1 MKSPSEKIT
10 TYCQYRMN
18 MNKIRVLVVD
28 DHDIV
33 RYGIC
38 SVLKSSPDIEVVGEA
53 SNGVEAVK
61 NFELLKPDVI
71 LLDISMPEMNG
82 IETTRTIIR
91 SNPKAKILILT
102 MHLNEEYLNQVL
114 NAGATGYILKNTEIG
129 EMLSGIRSVAKGQQ
143 IFSTPISKLMTDKYV
158 RSVQYGNESKESS
171 SPSLTRR
178 ESEILQKIADGKTSQ
193 EIADLLFISPRTV
206 DTHRANL
213 IQKLGVKNSAGLVRY
228 AIENQLVE

>member
-1 MKSPSEKIT
+1 
-10 TYCQYRMN
+10 
-18 MNKIRVLVVD
+18 MNKIRVMVVD

-53 SNGVEAVK
+53 SNGVQAVDQF
-61 NFELLKPDVI
+61 NDLRPDVV

-82 IETTRTIIR
+82 IETTRTIVKNH
-91 SNPKAKILILT
+91 SNARVLILT

-114 NAGATGYILKNTEIG
+114 SAGASGYILKNTEIG
-129 EMLSGIRSVAKGQQ
+129 ELLNAIRTVAQGKQ
-143 IFSTPISKLMTDKYV
+143 IFSTPISTLMTEKYV
-158 RSVQYGNESKESS
+158 RSAQFNLDSKDHDA
-171 SPSLTRR
+171 PGLTKR
-178 ESEILQKIADGKTSQ
+178 ETEILQKIADGKTSQ
-193 EIADLLFISPRTV
+193 EIAEILFISPRTV

-228 AIENQLVE
+228 AIENQLVQ

>member
-1 MKSPSEKIT
+1 M
-10 TYCQYRMN
+10 
-18 MNKIRVLVVD
+18 VVD

-53 SNGVEAVK
+53 SNGVQAVDQF
-61 NFELLKPDVI
+61 NNLRPDVV

-82 IETTRTIIR
+82 IETTRTIVKNH
-91 SNPKAKILILT
+91 SNARVLILT

-114 NAGATGYILKNTEIG
+114 SAGASGYILKNTEIG
-129 EMLSGIRSVAKGQQ
+129 ELLNAIRTVAQGKQ
-143 IFSTPISKLMTDKYV
+143 IFSTPISTLMTEKYV
-158 RSVQYGNESKESS
+158 RSAQFNLDSKDHDA
-171 SPSLTRR
+171 PGLTKR
-178 ESEILQKIADGKTSQ
+178 ETEILQKIADGKTSQ
-193 EIADLLFISPRTV
+193 EIAEILFISPRTV

-228 AIENQLVE
+228 AIENQLVQ

>member
-1 MKSPSEKIT
+1 
-10 TYCQYRMN
+10 
-18 MNKIRVLVVD
+18 MNKIRVMVVD

-53 SNGVEAVK
+53 SNGVHAVEL
-61 NFELLKPDVI
+61 FRELLPDVM

-82 IETTRTIIR
+82 IETTRTIVR
-91 SNPKAKILILT
+91 NHSNARVLILT

-114 NAGATGYILKNTEIG
+114 SAGASGYILKNTEIG
-129 EMLSGIRSVAKGQQ
+129 EMLNAIRTVAQGRQ
-143 IFSTPISKLMTDKYV
+143 IFSAPISTLMTEKYV
-158 RSVQYGNESKESS
+158 RSAQYNQDNKENDA
-171 SPSLTRR
+171 PNLTKR
-178 ESEILQKIADGKTSQ
+178 ETEILQKIADGKTSQ
-193 EIADLLFISPRTV
+193 EIAEILFISPRTV

>member
-1 MKSPSEKIT
+1 M
-10 TYCQYRMN
+10 
-18 MNKIRVLVVD
+18 VVD

-53 SNGVEAVK
+53 SNGVQAVDQF
-61 NFELLKPDVI
+61 NDLMPDVV

-82 IETTRTIIR
+82 IETTRTIVKHH
-91 SNPKAKILILT
+91 SNARILILT

-114 NAGATGYILKNTEIG
+114 SAGASGYILKNTEIG
-129 EMLSGIRSVAKGQQ
+129 EMLNAIRTVAQGRQ
-143 IFSTPISKLMTDKYV
+143 IFSAPISTLMTEKYV
-158 RSVQYGNESKESS
+158 RSAQYNQDSKDSEN
-171 SPSLTRR
+171 PSLTKR
-178 ESEILQKIADGKTSQ
+178 ETEILQKIADGKTSQ
-193 EIADLLFISPRTV
+193 EIAELLFISPRTV

>member
-1 MKSPSEKIT
+1 MI
-10 TYCQYRMN
+10 

-38 SVLKSSPDIEVVGEA
+38 SVLKSSADIEVVGEA
-53 SNGVEAVK
+53 SNGVIAVQK
-61 NFELLKPDVI
+61 YNELTPDVI

-82 IETTRTIIR
+82 IETTRTIIKNNANAR
-91 SNPKAKILILT
+91 ILILT

-114 NAGATGYILKNTEIG
+114 TAGASGYILKSTDIG
-129 EMLSGIRSVAKGQQ
+129 EMLNAIRSVAVGTQ
-143 IFSTPISKLMTDKYV
+143 IFSAPISNLMTEKYV
-158 RSVQYGNESKESS
+158 RSTQFKHDDGDSNT
-171 SPSLTRR
+171 PNLTKR
-178 ESEILQKIADGKTSQ
+178 ETEILQKIADGKTSQ
-193 EIADLLFISPRTV
+193 EIAEVLFISPRTV

>member
-1 MKSPSEKIT
+1 
-10 TYCQYRMN
+10 
-18 MNKIRVLVVD
+18 MNKIRVMVVD

-53 SNGVEAVK
+53 SNGVQAVEEF
-61 NFELLKPDVI
+61 NELRPDVI

-82 IETTRTIIR
+82 IETTRTIVR
-91 SNPKAKILILT
+91 NHSDARVLILT

-114 NAGATGYILKNTEIG
+114 SAGASGYILKNTEIG
-129 EMLSGIRSVAKGQQ
+129 EMLNAIRTVAQGRQ
-143 IFSTPISKLMTDKYV
+143 IFSAPISALMTEKYV
-158 RSVQYGNESKESS
+158 RSAQYSQDSKDNDT
-171 SPSLTRR
+171 PSLTKR
-178 ESEILQKIADGKTSQ
+178 ETEILQKIADGKTSQ
-193 EIADLLFISPRTV
+193 EIAEILFISPRTV

-213 IQKLGVKNSAGLVRY
+213 MQKLGVKNSAGLVRY

>member
-1 MKSPSEKIT
+1 
-10 TYCQYRMN
+10 
-18 MNKIRVLVVD
+18 MNKIRVMVVD

-53 SNGVEAVK
+53 SNGVQAVDQF
-61 NFELLKPDVI
+61 NDLMPDVV

-82 IETTRTIIR
+82 IETTRTIVKHH
-91 SNPKAKILILT
+91 SNARILILT

-114 NAGATGYILKNTEIG
+114 SAGASGYILKNTEIG
-129 EMLSGIRSVAKGQQ
+129 EMLNAIRTVAQGRQ
-143 IFSTPISKLMTDKYV
+143 IFSAPISTLMTEKYV
-158 RSVQYGNESKESS
+158 RSAQYNQDSKDSEN
-171 SPSLTRR
+171 PSLTKR
-178 ESEILQKIADGKTSQ
+178 ETEILQKIADGKTSQ
-193 EIADLLFISPRTV
+193 EIAELLFISPRTV

>member
-1 MKSPSEKIT
+1 
-10 TYCQYRMN
+10 
-18 MNKIRVLVVD
+18 MNKIRVMVVD

-53 SNGVEAVK
+53 SNGVQAVEQF
-61 NFELLKPDVI
+61 NDLRPDVV

-82 IETTRTIIR
+82 IETTRTIVR
-91 SNPKAKILILT
+91 NHSNARVLILT

-114 NAGATGYILKNTEIG
+114 SAGASGYILKNTEIG
-129 EMLSGIRSVAKGQQ
+129 EMLNAIRTVAQGRQ
-143 IFSTPISKLMTDKYV
+143 IFSAPISTLMTEKYV
-158 RSVQYGNESKESS
+158 RSAQYNQDSKDNDT
-171 SPSLTRR
+171 PSLTKR
-178 ESEILQKIADGKTSQ
+178 ETEILQKIADGKTSQ
-193 EIADLLFISPRTV
+193 EIAELLFISPRTV

>member
-1 MKSPSEKIT
+1 MI
-10 TYCQYRMN
+10 

-38 SVLKSSPDIEVVGEA
+38 SVLKSSADIEVVGEA
-53 SNGVEAVK
+53 SNGVIAVQK
-61 NFELLKPDVI
+61 YNELTPDVI

-82 IETTRTIIR
+82 IETTRNIIKNHADAR
-91 SNPKAKILILT
+91 ILILT

-114 NAGATGYILKNTEIG
+114 SAGASGYILKNTDIG
-129 EMLSGIRSVAKGQQ
+129 EMLNAIRSVAEGKQ
-143 IFSTPISKLMTDKYV
+143 IFSAPISSIMTEKYV
-158 RSVQYGNESKESS
+158 RSAQYKHDDGDSNT
-171 SPSLTRR
+171 PNLTKR
-178 ESEILQKIADGKTSQ
+178 ETEILQKIADGKTSQ
-193 EIADLLFISPRTV
+193 EIAEVLFISPRTV

>member
-1 MKSPSEKIT
+1 M
-10 TYCQYRMN
+10 
-18 MNKIRVLVVD
+18 VVD

-53 SNGVEAVK
+53 SNGVQAVDQF
-61 NFELLKPDVI
+61 NDLRPDVV

-82 IETTRTIIR
+82 IETTRTIVKNH
-91 SNPKAKILILT
+91 SNARVLILT

-114 NAGATGYILKNTEIG
+114 SAGASGYILKNTEIG
-129 EMLSGIRSVAKGQQ
+129 ELLNAIRTVAQGKQ
-143 IFSTPISKLMTDKYV
+143 IFSTPISTLMTEKYV
-158 RSVQYGNESKESS
+158 RSAQFNLDSKDHDA
-171 SPSLTRR
+171 PGLTKR
-178 ESEILQKIADGKTSQ
+178 ETEILQKIADGKTSQ
-193 EIADLLFISPRTV
+193 EIAEILFISPRTV

-228 AIENQLVE
+228 AIENQLVQ

>member
-1 MKSPSEKIT
+1 
-10 TYCQYRMN
+10 
-18 MNKIRVLVVD
+18 MNKIRVMVVD

-53 SNGVEAVK
+53 SNGVQAVEQF
-61 NFELLKPDVI
+61 NELRPDVI

-82 IETTRTIIR
+82 IETTRTIVQNHANAR
-91 SNPKAKILILT
+91 VLILT

-114 NAGATGYILKNTEIG
+114 SAGASGYILKNTEIG
-129 EMLSGIRSVAKGQQ
+129 EMLNAIRTVAQGKQ
-143 IFSTPISKLMTDKYV
+143 IFSAPISTLMTEKYV
-158 RSVQYGNESKESS
+158 RSAQYNQDSKDNDT
-171 SPSLTRR
+171 PSLTKR
-178 ESEILQKIADGKTSQ
+178 ETEILQKIADGKTSQ
-193 EIADLLFISPRTV
+193 EIAELLFISPRTV

>member
-1 MKSPSEKIT
+1 M
-10 TYCQYRMN
+10 
-18 MNKIRVLVVD
+18 VVD

-53 SNGVEAVK
+53 SNGVQAVDQF
-61 NFELLKPDVI
+61 NDLRPDVV

-82 IETTRTIIR
+82 IETTRTIVKNH
-91 SNPKAKILILT
+91 SNARVLILT

-114 NAGATGYILKNTEIG
+114 SAGASGYILKNTEIG
-129 EMLSGIRSVAKGQQ
+129 EMLNAIRTVAQGRQ
-143 IFSTPISKLMTDKYV
+143 IFSAPISTLMTEKYV
-158 RSVQYGNESKESS
+158 RSAQYNQDSKDNDT
-171 SPSLTRR
+171 PSLTKR
-178 ESEILQKIADGKTSQ
+178 ETEILQKIADGKTSQ
-193 EIADLLFISPRTV
+193 EIAELLFISPRTV

>member
-1 MKSPSEKIT
+1 MI
-10 TYCQYRMN
+10 

-38 SVLKSSPDIEVVGEA
+38 SVLKSSADIEVVGEA
-53 SNGVEAVK
+53 SNGVIAVQK
-61 NFELLKPDVI
+61 YNELTPDVI

-82 IETTRTIIR
+82 IETTRTIIKN
-91 SNPKAKILILT
+91 NPDARILILT

-114 NAGATGYILKNTEIG
+114 TAGASGYILKSTDIG
-129 EMLSGIRSVAKGQQ
+129 EMLNAIRSVAVGTQ
-143 IFSTPISKLMTDKYV
+143 IFSAPISNLMTEKYV
-158 RSVQYGNESKESS
+158 RSAQYKHDYGDSNT
-171 SPSLTRR
+171 PNLTKR
-178 ESEILQKIADGKTSQ
+178 ETEILQKIADGKTSQ
-193 EIADLLFISPRTV
+193 EIAEVLFISPRTV

>member
-1 MKSPSEKIT
+1 MSSIKV
-10 TYCQYRMN
+10 M
-18 MNKIRVLVVD
+18 VVD

-38 SVLKSSPDIEVVGEA
+38 SVLKSSSDIEVVGEA
-53 SNGVEAVK
+53 SNGSEAVTRYD
-61 NFELLKPDVI
+61 ELRPDVL

-82 IETTRTIIR
+82 IETTRSIVKKH
-91 SNPKAKILILT
+91 PKAKILILT

-114 NAGATGYILKNTEIG
+114 SAGASGYILKNTEIG
-129 EMLSGIRSVAKGQQ
+129 EMLNAIRTVAEGNQ
-143 IFSTPISKLMTDKYV
+143 IFSAPISKLMTEKYI
-158 RSVQYGNESKESS
+158 RSAQFGSDTRDDGT
-171 SPSLTRR
+171 PGLTKR
-178 ESEILQKIADGKTSQ
+178 ELEILQKIADGKTSQ

>member
-1 MKSPSEKIT
+1 
-10 TYCQYRMN
+10 
-18 MNKIRVLVVD
+18 MNKIRVMVVD

-53 SNGVEAVK
+53 SNGVQAVEQFK
-61 NFELLKPDVI
+61 ELLPDVI

-82 IETTRTIIR
+82 IETTRTIVR
-91 SNPKAKILILT
+91 NHSNARVLILT

-114 NAGATGYILKNTEIG
+114 SAGASGYILKNTEIG
-129 EMLSGIRSVAKGQQ
+129 EMLNAIRTVAQGRQ
-143 IFSTPISKLMTDKYV
+143 IFSAPISTLMTEKYV
-158 RSVQYGNESKESS
+158 RSAQYNQENKESD
-171 SPSLTRR
+171 SPNLTKR
-178 ESEILQKIADGKTSQ
+178 ETEILQKIADGKTSQ
-193 EIADLLFISPRTV
+193 EIAELLFISPRTV

>member
-1 MKSPSEKIT
+1 
-10 TYCQYRMN
+10 

-38 SVLKSSPDIEVVGEA
+38 SVLKSSADIEVVGEA
-53 SNGVEAVK
+53 SNGVIAVQK
-61 NFELLKPDVI
+61 YNELTPDVI

-82 IETTRTIIR
+82 IETTRNIIKNHADAR
-91 SNPKAKILILT
+91 ILILT

-114 NAGATGYILKNTEIG
+114 SAGASGYILKNTDIS
-129 EMLSGIRSVAKGQQ
+129 EMLHAILMVAVGKQ
-143 IFSTPISKLMTDKYV
+143 IFSAPISSIMTEKYV
-158 RSVQYGNESKESS
+158 RSAQYKHDDGDSNA
-171 SPSLTRR
+171 PNLTKR
-178 ESEILQKIADGKTSQ
+178 ETEILQKIADGKTSQ
-193 EIADLLFISPRTV
+193 EIAEVLFISPRTV

>member
-1 MKSPSEKIT
+1 
-10 TYCQYRMN
+10 
-18 MNKIRVLVVD
+18 MNKIRVMVVD

-53 SNGVEAVK
+53 SNGVQAVEQF
-61 NFELLKPDVI
+61 NELRPDVI

-82 IETTRTIIR
+82 IETTRTIVR
-91 SNPKAKILILT
+91 NHSNARVLILT

-114 NAGATGYILKNTEIG
+114 SAGASGYILKNTEIG
-129 EMLSGIRSVAKGQQ
+129 EMLNAIRTVAQGRQ
-143 IFSTPISKLMTDKYV
+143 IFSAPISTLMTEKYV
-158 RSVQYGNESKESS
+158 RSAQYNHDSKDNDT
-171 SPSLTRR
+171 PSLTKR
-178 ESEILQKIADGKTSQ
+178 ETEILQKIADGKTSQ
-193 EIADLLFISPRTV
+193 EIAEILFISPRTV

>member
-1 MKSPSEKIT
+1 MT
-10 TYCQYRMN
+10 
-18 MNKIRVLVVD
+18 MNKIRVMVVD

-53 SNGVEAVK
+53 SNGVQAVDQF
-61 NFELLKPDVI
+61 NDLMPDVV

-82 IETTRTIIR
+82 IETTRTIVR
-91 SNPKAKILILT
+91 NHSNARVLILT

-114 NAGATGYILKNTEIG
+114 SAGASGYILKNTEIG
-129 EMLSGIRSVAKGQQ
+129 EMLNAIRTVAQGRQ
-143 IFSTPISKLMTDKYV
+143 IFSAPISTLMTEKYV
-158 RSVQYGNESKESS
+158 RSAQYNQDSKDSDN
-171 SPSLTRR
+171 PSLTKR
-178 ESEILQKIADGKTSQ
+178 ETEILQKIADGKTSQ
-193 EIADLLFISPRTV
+193 EIAEILFISPRTV

>member
-1 MKSPSEKIT
+1 MI
-10 TYCQYRMN
+10 

-38 SVLKSSPDIEVVGEA
+38 SVLKSSADIEVVGEA
-53 SNGVEAVK
+53 SNGVIAVQK
-61 NFELLKPDVI
+61 YNELTPDVI

-82 IETTRTIIR
+82 IETTRNIIKNHADAR
-91 SNPKAKILILT
+91 ILILT

-114 NAGATGYILKNTEIG
+114 SAGASGYILKNTDIG
-129 EMLSGIRSVAKGQQ
+129 EMLNAIRSVAVGKQV
-143 IFSTPISKLMTDKYV
+143 FSAPISSIMTEKYV
-158 RSVQYGNESKESS
+158 RSAQYKHEDGDSNG
-171 SPSLTRR
+171 PNLTKR
-178 ESEILQKIADGKTSQ
+178 ETEILQKIADGKTSQ
-193 EIADLLFISPRTV
+193 EIAEVLFISPRTV

>member
-1 MKSPSEKIT
+1 
-10 TYCQYRMN
+10 
-18 MNKIRVLVVD
+18 MNKIRVMVVD

-53 SNGVEAVK
+53 SNGVQAVEQF
-61 NFELLKPDVI
+61 NDLLPDVV

-82 IETTRTIIR
+82 IETTRTIVR
-91 SNPKAKILILT
+91 NHSNARVLILT

-114 NAGATGYILKNTEIG
+114 SAGASGYILKNTEIG
-129 EMLSGIRSVAKGQQ
+129 EMLNAIRTVAQGRQ
-143 IFSTPISKLMTDKYV
+143 IFSAPISTLMTEKYV
-158 RSVQYGNESKESS
+158 RSAQYNQDSKDSDN
-171 SPSLTRR
+171 PSLTKR
-178 ESEILQKIADGKTSQ
+178 ETEILQKIADGKTSQ
-193 EIADLLFISPRTV
+193 EIAEILFISPRTV

>member
-1 MKSPSEKIT
+1 MI
-10 TYCQYRMN
+10 
-18 MNKIRVLVVD
+18 MNKIRVMVVD

-38 SVLKSSPDIEVVGEA
+38 SVLKSSADIEVVGEA
-53 SNGVEAVK
+53 SNGLEAVGK
-61 NFELLKPDVI
+61 FNELQPDVI

-82 IETTRTIIR
+82 IETTRNIIKTHPNAR
-91 SNPKAKILILT
+91 VLILT

-114 NAGATGYILKNTEIG
+114 SAGASGYILKNTEIG
-129 EMLSGIRSVAKGQQ
+129 EMLNGIRTVAQGKQ
-143 IFSTPISKLMTDKYV
+143 IFSAPISSIMTEKYV
-158 RSVQYGNESKESS
+158 RSAQYNQEHKDNDT
-171 SPSLTRR
+171 PNLTKR
-178 ESEILQKIADGKTSQ
+178 ETEILQKIADGKTSQ
-193 EIADLLFISPRTV
+193 EIAELLFISPRTV

>member
-1 MKSPSEKIT
+1 MI
-10 TYCQYRMN
+10 
-18 MNKIRVLVVD
+18 MNKIRVMVVD

-53 SNGVEAVK
+53 SNGVLAVEQF
-61 NFELLKPDVI
+61 NELRPDVI

-82 IETTRTIIR
+82 IETTRTIVR
-91 SNPKAKILILT
+91 NHSNARVLILT

-114 NAGATGYILKNTEIG
+114 SAGASGYILKNTEIG
-129 EMLSGIRSVAKGQQ
+129 EMLNAIRTVAQGRQ
-143 IFSTPISKLMTDKYV
+143 IFSAPISTLMTEKYV
-158 RSVQYGNESKESS
+158 RSAQYNQDSKDNDT
-171 SPSLTRR
+171 PSLTKR
-178 ESEILQKIADGKTSQ
+178 ETEILQKIADGKTSQ
-193 EIADLLFISPRTV
+193 EIAELLFISPRTV

>member
-1 MKSPSEKIT
+1 
-10 TYCQYRMN
+10 
-18 MNKIRVLVVD
+18 MNKIRVMVVD

-53 SNGVEAVK
+53 SNGVQAVEQF
-61 NFELLKPDVI
+61 NELRPDVI

-82 IETTRTIIR
+82 IETTRTIVKNHSDAR
-91 SNPKAKILILT
+91 VLILT

-114 NAGATGYILKNTEIG
+114 SAGASGYILKNTEIG
-129 EMLSGIRSVAKGQQ
+129 EMLNAIRTVAQGRQ
-143 IFSTPISKLMTDKYV
+143 IFSAPISTLMTEKYV
-158 RSVQYGNESKESS
+158 RSAQYNHDSKDNDT
-171 SPSLTRR
+171 PSLTKR
-178 ESEILQKIADGKTSQ
+178 ETEILQKIADGKTSQ
-193 EIADLLFISPRTV
+193 EIAEILFISPRTV

>member
-1 MKSPSEKIT
+1 
-10 TYCQYRMN
+10 

-38 SVLKSSPDIEVVGEA
+38 SVLKSSADIEVVGEA
-53 SNGVEAVK
+53 SNGVIAVQK
-61 NFELLKPDVI
+61 YNELTPDVI

-82 IETTRTIIR
+82 IETTRNIIKNHADAR
-91 SNPKAKILILT
+91 ILILT

-114 NAGATGYILKNTEIG
+114 SAGASGYILKNTDIG
-129 EMLSGIRSVAKGQQ
+129 EMLNAIRSVAEGKQ
-143 IFSTPISKLMTDKYV
+143 IFSAPISSIMTEKYV
-158 RSVQYGNESKESS
+158 RSAQYKHDDGDSNT
-171 SPSLTRR
+171 PNLTKR
-178 ESEILQKIADGKTSQ
+178 ETEILQKIADGKTSQ
-193 EIADLLFISPRTV
+193 EIAEVLFISPRTV

>member
-1 MKSPSEKIT
+1 
-10 TYCQYRMN
+10 
-18 MNKIRVLVVD
+18 MNKIRVMVVD

-53 SNGVEAVK
+53 SNGVQAVDQF
-61 NFELLKPDVI
+61 NDLMPDVV

-82 IETTRTIIR
+82 IETTRTIVR
-91 SNPKAKILILT
+91 NHSNARVLILT

-114 NAGATGYILKNTEIG
+114 SAGASGYILKNTEIG
-129 EMLSGIRSVAKGQQ
+129 EMLNAIRTVAQGRQ
-143 IFSTPISKLMTDKYV
+143 IFSAPISTLMTEKYV
-158 RSVQYGNESKESS
+158 RSAQYNQDSKDSDN
-171 SPSLTRR
+171 PSLTKR
-178 ESEILQKIADGKTSQ
+178 ETEILQKIADGKTSQ
-193 EIADLLFISPRTV
+193 EIAEILFISPRTV

>member
-1 MKSPSEKIT
+1 
-10 TYCQYRMN
+10 MN
-18 MNKIRVLVVD
+18 NIRVLVVD

-38 SVLKSSPDIEVVGEA
+38 SVLKSSSDVDVVGEA
-53 SNGVEAVK
+53 SNGVQAVSL
-61 NFELLKPDVI
+61 FEELMPDVM

-82 IETTRTIIR
+82 IETTRTIIKKYPDAR
-91 SNPKAKILILT
+91 ILILT

-114 NAGATGYILKNTEIG
+114 SAGASGYILKNTEIG
-129 EMLSGIRSVAKGQQ
+129 EMLNAIRSVAQGKQ
-143 IFSTPISKLMTDKYV
+143 IFSAPISSIMTEKYV
-158 RSVQYGNESKESS
+158 RSAQYGSDHKDSGQPN
-171 SPSLTRR
+171 LTKR
-178 ESEILQKIADGKTSQ
+178 ETEILQKIADGKTSQ
-193 EIADLLFISPRTV
+193 EIAEVLFISPRTV

>member
-1 MKSPSEKIT
+1 
-10 TYCQYRMN
+10 
-18 MNKIRVLVVD
+18 MNKIRVMVVD

-53 SNGVEAVK
+53 SNGVQAVDQF
-61 NFELLKPDVI
+61 NDLLPDVV

-82 IETTRTIIR
+82 IETTRTIVR
-91 SNPKAKILILT
+91 NHSNARVLILT

-114 NAGATGYILKNTEIG
+114 SAGASGYILKNTEIG
-129 EMLSGIRSVAKGQQ
+129 EMLNAIRTVAQGRQ
-143 IFSTPISKLMTDKYV
+143 IFSAPISTLMTEKYV
-158 RSVQYGNESKESS
+158 RSAQYNQDSKDSDN
-171 SPSLTRR
+171 PSLTKR
-178 ESEILQKIADGKTSQ
+178 ETEILQKIADGKTSQ
-193 EIADLLFISPRTV
+193 EIAEILFISPRTV

>member
-1 MKSPSEKIT
+1 
-10 TYCQYRMN
+10 
-18 MNKIRVLVVD
+18 MNKIRVMVVD

-53 SNGVEAVK
+53 SNGVHAVEL
-61 NFELLKPDVI
+61 FRELLPDVM

-82 IETTRTIIR
+82 IETTRTIVR
-91 SNPKAKILILT
+91 NHPNARVLILT

-114 NAGATGYILKNTEIG
+114 SAGASGYILKNTEIG
-129 EMLSGIRSVAKGQQ
+129 EMLNAIRTVAQGRQ
-143 IFSTPISKLMTDKYV
+143 IFSAPISTLMTEKYV
-158 RSVQYGNESKESS
+158 RSAQYNQDNKENDA
-171 SPSLTRR
+171 PNLTKR
-178 ESEILQKIADGKTSQ
+178 ETEILQKIADGKTSQ
-193 EIADLLFISPRTV
+193 EIAEILFISPRTV

>member
-1 MKSPSEKIT
+1 
-10 TYCQYRMN
+10 

-38 SVLKSSPDIEVVGEA
+38 SVLKSSADIEVVGEA
-53 SNGVEAVK
+53 SNGVIAVQK
-61 NFELLKPDVI
+61 YNELTPDVI

-82 IETTRTIIR
+82 IETTRTIIKNNANAR
-91 SNPKAKILILT
+91 ILILT

-114 NAGATGYILKNTEIG
+114 TAGASGYILKSTDIG
-129 EMLSGIRSVAKGQQ
+129 EMLNAIRSVAVGTQ
-143 IFSTPISKLMTDKYV
+143 IFSAPISNLMTEKYV
-158 RSVQYGNESKESS
+158 RSTQFKHDDGDSNT
-171 SPSLTRR
+171 PNLTKR
-178 ESEILQKIADGKTSQ
+178 ETEILQKIADGKTSQ
-193 EIADLLFISPRTV
+193 EIAEVLFISPRTV